1 MCTPVLRFPACGSI
15 QQRKENRNLV
25 CHMPRGLLGLAG
37 RLIWTQIHTATVT
50 DEKYKSGRWQM
61 GT

>member
-1 MCTPVLRFPACGSI
+1 
-15 QQRKENRNLV
+15 
-25 CHMPRGLLGLAG
+25 MPRGLLGLAG